1 MVRSSVRLFLMNID
15 NIYENDH
22 PRLSIHV
29 RSCSVCSQRA
39 SKASLGRCVGLND
52 TEVEGGGY
60 RVEAAFIV
68 NISSCGEE
76 K

>member
-1 MVRSSVRLFLMNID
+1 MNID
-15 NIYENDH
+15 NIYGNDH

-60 RVEAAFIV
+60 RVEGAVTV